1 MTKIIT
7 EPKNLYGFLA
17 TPGVEVMNIAF
28 VSDDVAYISWMYYAE
43 EDVPNLRHTN
53 EVIGTYVTAGARIHH
68 YRYFD
73 RLREMRCIVTRTVSY
88 TFSRG
93 VNPHSSNG
101 GQFPGMTS
109 ELRSSESISEFVSGG
124 PKNNAYRLLDTGDGR
139 EKAVCKVRGI
149 TLNYNTMKMVNFV
162 VIRDMY
168 LGD

>member
-73 RLREMRCIVTRTVSY
+73 RLRENAMYCDTDCVIYIQPRGEPPLIERGTISGHDIRVALLREHFGICEWWAKEQRVQITRY
-88 TFSRG
+88 RGRSRKG
-93 VNPHSSNG
+93 CV
-101 GQFPGMTS
+101 
-109 ELRSSESISEFVSGG
+109 
-124 PKNNAYRLLDTGDGR
+124 
-139 EKAVCKVRGI
+139 
-149 TLNYNTMKMVNFV
+149 
-162 VIRDMY
+162 
-168 LGD
+168 